1 MSKSKIVGDIGA
13 RVVKQKIFKSA
24 SKKIPG
30 INFLSVVEEVTSA
43 IKEYSIIVQ
52 EEKTKRVAIKSQRDY
67 LIEEIKSKKEIILTY
82 LEKSYDERASIL
94 KKQFEIVDKAIDS
107 NNIEML
113 QVGLGAVIKVLENS
127 PLSDF
132 NEFKSLYDNPNKQI
146 DI

>member
-113 QVGLGAVIKVLENS
+113 
-127 PLSDF
+127 
-132 NEFKSLYDNPNKQI
+132 
-146 DI
+146 